1 MIPVKNRRFFRA
13 MGYCLLGVTIAAIP
27 LYLAGYR
34 INETDSLPPGI
45 WRIVGSQGVAQRG
58 DIVNFCPPNTD
69 ALAVARARGYLHD
82 GPCIG
87 GLEPLFKP
95 VVAVAGD
102 RVEVTDAGI
111 RVNGSLVANS
121 APIAVDGRG
130 DPMPHIERGLYRVEP
145 GQAWM
150 VSSYTA
156 YSFDSRYFG
165 PVDLSAV
172 AGKAI
177 PVWIMEPSP

>member
-1 MIPVKNRRFFRA
+1 MIPVKNRRFFRIV
-13 MGYCLLGVTIAAIP
+13 GYCLLGVTVVAIP
-27 LYLAGYR
+27 LHLAGYR

-45 WRIVGSQGVAQRG
+45 WRIVGSPGIAVRG
-58 DIVNFCPPNTD
+58 DIVSFCPPDTD
-69 ALAVARARGYLHD
+69 ALALARDRGYLHD
-82 GPCIG
+82 GLCNG

-111 RVNGSLVANS
+111 HVNGRLVANS
-121 APIAVDGRG
+121 VPIAVDGRG

-165 PVDLSAV
+165 PVNVSAV
-172 AGKAI
+172 NGKAI
-177 PVWIMEPSP
+177 PVWIMEKTP